1 MTLRP
6 GEAPGPA
13 IAVFPFLKTREPV
26 RLGIF
31 NFRST
36 DDTEGLSEK
45 DSTRVREIAEML
57 FLQDD
62 LRIRAC
68 AYAMLPPLDLDSNE
82 QCLRELQHVQ
92 AIVAYCYSAPRQTF
106 GDIFF
111 HFEQASLAVFSPEP
125 VSIFLVRPEH
135 GVEPLDKNS
144 QLVPDQWHRVPG
156 YQGRYNFRHPFWLAK
171 GSRLYPPVPQIGL
184 NISQNLAWD
193 LRRCFAE
200 PSRHHL
206 LPELLQQPTTATA
219 ERILTAITWYN
230 RANALSND
238 EASSILD
245 LAVGFE
251 TLLALPNDAKTNR
264 FIDAVSLLLGRA
276 SRLDIWAEQFY
287 AIRSEVAHEGK
298 TSRFRFMP
306 TPKNNSGASTLY
318 QSLLTYGRQ
327 VFQLCV
333 GTLLFGD
340 YLARRA
346 GLPDILV
353 TNQERFESI
362 CKILDDESLAVTDRF
377 AAVDATVALASEF
390 RYVQETG
397 LSVATMI
404 GALQRSANKLLLC
417 DHSLDPP
424 FERLIEDLASA
435 KASPDCYEGL
445 AALHAL
451 NERKTVV
458 TEDRSPRNITLRMA
472 EVVWHYTFMHYF
484 WLKEQRT
491 EAASDKGT
499 P

>member
-1 MTLRP
+1 VTLRP
-6 GEAPGPA
+6 GESPGPA
-13 IAVFPFLKTREPV
+13 IAVFPFLKTREPL
-26 RLGIF
+26 RLGSF
-31 NFRST
+31 TFRST
-36 DDTEGLSEK
+36 DDTEGLDKE
-45 DSTRVREIAEML
+45 DSARVSEIAEML

-62 LRIRAC
+62 LRIRA
-68 AYAMLPPLDLDSNE
+68 ATYARLSPVDFDGGD
-82 QCLRELQHVQ
+82 QCLSELQRVQ

-106 GDIFF
+106 GDLFF

-135 GVEPLDKNS
+135 GVEPLNKDS
-144 QLVPDQWHRVPG
+144 SLVPDEWHRVPG

-171 GSRLYPPVPQIGL
+171 GSRLYPPVPHIGL
-184 NISQNLAWD
+184 NISQDLAWD
-193 LRRCFAE
+193 LGRCFAE

-206 LPELLQQPTTATA
+206 LPELLQQPKTATA

-264 FIDAVSLLLGRA
+264 FIDAVSLLLGRV
-276 SRLDIWAEQFY
+276 SRLDTWAEQFY
-287 AIRSEVAHEGK
+287 EVRSEVAHEGK
-298 TSRFRFMP
+298 TLRFRFMP
-306 TPKNNSGASTLY
+306 TPKNRSGVSTLY

-327 VFQLCV
+327 IFQLSV
-333 GTLLFGD
+333 GTLLLGD

-346 GLPDILV
+346 GLPDIMV

-362 CKILDDESLAVTDRF
+362 CKTLDDERLPVTDRF
-377 AAVDATVALASEF
+377 ASVDATLALVSEF
-390 RYVQETG
+390 RYVQETR

-404 GALQRSANKLLLC
+404 GAVQRAAKKLLLC
-417 DHSLDPP
+417 SDSLDSAL
-424 FERLIEDLASA
+424 ERLIETLATAKVSA
-435 KASPDCYEGL
+435 DWFEHL
-445 AALHAL
+445 AVLDALT
-451 NERKTVV
+451 ERKTVV
-458 TEDRSPRNITLRMA
+458 TENRSPLNITLRLA

-491 EAASDKGT
+491 RAANS
-499 P
+499 

>member
-13 IAVFPFLKTREPV
+13 IAVFPFLKTREAV
-26 RLGIF
+26 RLGNF

-36 DDTEGLSEK
+36 DDTEGLSEE

-62 LRIRAC
+62 LHIRASS
-68 AYAMLPPLDLDSNE
+68 YAMLPPLDLDSND
-82 QCLRELQHVQ
+82 QCLRELQQVQ
-92 AIVAYCYSAPRQTF
+92 SIVAYCYSAPRQTF

-135 GVEPLDKNS
+135 GVEPLDNNS
-144 QLVPDQWHRVPG
+144 PLVPDAWHRVLG
-156 YQGRYNFRHPFWLAK
+156 YQGRCNFHHPFWLAK
-171 GSRLYPPVPQIGL
+171 GSRLYPPVPHIGL
-184 NISQNLAWD
+184 NISQDLAWD
-193 LRRCFAE
+193 LRRCFTE

-206 LPELLQQPTTATA
+206 LPELLRQPTTATG

-276 SRLDIWAEQFY
+276 SRLDIWAGQFY
-287 AIRSEVAHEGK
+287 DVRSEVAHEGK
-298 TSRFRFMP
+298 TLRFRFMP
-306 TPKNNSGASTLY
+306 TPKNKSGGSTLY

-327 VFQLCV
+327 IFQLCV
-333 GTLLFGD
+333 ATLLFGD
-340 YLARRA
+340 YQARNA

-362 CKILDDESLAVTDRF
+362 CKILDDESLPITDRF
-377 AAVDATVALASEF
+377 EAVNATLALVSEF

-404 GALQRSANKLLLC
+404 GALQRSAKKLLLY
-417 DHSLDPP
+417 DRSLDLP
-424 FERLIEDLASA
+424 FERLIEDLANA
-435 KASPDCYEGL
+435 KASADCYKGL
-445 AALHAL
+445 AALHEL
-451 NERKTVV
+451 NELKTVA
-458 TEDRSPRNITLRMA
+458 TEDRSPRNITLRLA
-472 EVVWHYTFMHYF
+472 EVVWHYTFTHYF
-484 WLKEQRT
+484 WLKEQRAR
-491 EAASDKGT
+491 EANDKET